1 MKRFFSECVY
11 SRVAFRKKQQNK
23 GTRDIKNGK
32 REGMEE
38 EEGGGGKGKVEE
50 REAGGEGKEWIICII
65 NYLVWCRLGADGGR
79 LQEKKLD
86 VCK

>member
-1 MKRFFSECVY
+1 
-11 SRVAFRKKQQNK
+11 
-23 GTRDIKNGK
+23 
-32 REGMEE
+32 MEE
-38 EEGGGGKGKVEE
+38 EEGGGKGKVEE